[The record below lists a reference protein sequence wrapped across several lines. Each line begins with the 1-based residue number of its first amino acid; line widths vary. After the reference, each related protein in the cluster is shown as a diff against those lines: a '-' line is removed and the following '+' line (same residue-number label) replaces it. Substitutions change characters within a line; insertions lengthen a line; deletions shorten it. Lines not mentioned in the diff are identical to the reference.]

1 MKITYEAWGSHRARQ
16 SMEVKIYEIWKCNN
30 NKLFQNWIHLFWKN
44 IPSVWTTLCLQGG
57 SPMGG
62 TDGAAAD
69 GSWEENFEIIEKK
82 NFDGTPL
89 ETQYKWVTV

>member
-1 MKITYEAWGSHRARQ
+1 
-16 SMEVKIYEIWKCNN
+16 
-30 NKLFQNWIHLFWKN
+30 
-44 IPSVWTTLCLQGG
+44 
-57 SPMGG
+57 MGG

-89 ETQYKWVTV
+89 ETQYK